1 MAKQEEVVD
10 LAPTMEKITDEQLK
24 DLQGLLG
31 QINNAQLSIGQLETQ
46 KAGVLQGI
54 GELQGKLKL
63 MQDSLEEEYGKVSV
77 NIQDG
82 TFKAIEDEA
91 DKKD

>member
-1 MAKQEEVVD
+1 MAKEEVID
-10 LAPTMEKITDEQLK
+10 LAPAVDKITEEQLK

-31 QINNAQLSIGQLETQ
+31 QINNVQLSIGQLETQ
-46 KAGVLQGI
+46 KAGMLQGI
-54 GELQGKLKL
+54 GELQVKLKG
-63 MQDSLEEEYGKVSV
+63 MQDKLEEEYGKVSV

-82 TFKAIEDEA
+82 SISELPEDEA